1 MKTLGLLFSGVFLG
15 ALAYEVVQRSYP
27 GKVED
32 VREKTK
38 VMVNNFLR
46 SRDEESEEET
56 AEEASA

>member
-27 GKVED
+27 DKVED

-38 VMVNNFLR
+38 VMVNKFLG
-46 SRDEESEEET
+46 SRNEESEEEIV
-56 AEEASA
+56 EEASA